1 MGTFLNVLRFS
12 LFVTV
17 LVFPLSAQTGTGNG
31 DASNGSTN
39 RSPEQ
44 LAENAGAGPTA
55 YLPTSPYILNP
66 ETAIDFIRGIA
77 AFRMKARDNRNG
89 GFYTDINRQGYS
101 TSSNIKALCGQS
113 RIAYA
118 FTRAFMVTG
127 DEQYLEYAHHAL
139 KFLYDHGWNNGW
151 YFVTDSA
158 GGYINHWGHDNWWS
172 FQQHYALVGITAMV
186 EVTGGKINWNDG
198 SQSDHTWL
206 MRGINSNYTRL
217 WDANPATKGYF
228 NYANRAWTSKWDKGF
243 TPTVDGV
250 TTHGELMALMFDSL
264 NHKQRLVEL
273 ADNIVDYMVAALPS
287 TGAGFPELF
296 NDDWTI
302 DYSNS
307 NMDIGHGYKTAWVL
321 QRAYL
326 CNPSHTEYL
335 TGAQALMQNLWDH
348 GCYDTVYGAPYSYL
362 NWQTGAVT
370 STNKDFW
377 MTEQGLTSGLISYY
391 TATTQAQRD
400 MYMRVADG
408 SINFFMN
415 RIIDPVYG
423 EAYSVVNRDGSSVV
437 DASKGGLFTA
447 GYHSTELG
455 YYTYL
460 YSSLYYHKTPVQLY
474 YYYPAE
480 SGERTFKLTPIA
492 IEDNLLKILDVTLN
506 GVAYTDFNRD
516 NRTIHLP
523 AGTGG
528 KFRVTF
534 GFAPAVTHT
543 ITATAGT
550 GGSIS
555 PSGTITVPEGNS
567 QSFTFT
573 SATGNRI
580 ADVLVDGVSVGT
592 GSAYTFTNV
601 IADHTI
607 AAVFAAIPTYTITAS
622 AGEGGTI
629 TPSGATTIYENGSL
643 TVTITPSLGYR
654 IGGVVID
661 GVSAGAIASYTFSDV
676 IADHSIAAV
685 FEAVPT
691 YTILASAGSGGS
703 ISPSGTITVS
713 EGASQTFT
721 ITPSTGYNVSSV
733 TVDGSSVGTVTTY
746 TFTDITANH
755 EISASF
761 SIKSYTITA
770 SAGTGGSI
778 SPSGAVAVQ
787 HGSSQ
792 TFSMSPS
799 SGYLIAGVLVDGISV
814 GSPSSYTFSSVTA
827 PHTISAS
834 FSVVSAT
841 AYKINCGGSASSPYT
856 ADQYYSG
863 GTARTVTNTIT
874 TTGVTNPAP
883 QAVYQA
889 ERYGTTTYTLPNLTI
904 GGSYTV
910 RLHFAELYWTATGK
924 RTFTIA
930 INGTTVLSN
939 FDIYAITG
947 ARYKAVVREFN
958 ATANAS
964 GQMVIK
970 FTTVTD
976 NATIE
981 GIEVISA
988 IPNDPPTIATPAA
1001 ASPNPVI
1008 ASTTSLSVLGSD
1020 DNGESNLTYT
1030 WATAGTPPAAV
1041 TFSPNGTNAAKA
1053 TIAAFSKAGS
1063 YSFQVTVTD
1072 QGGKMATSTTSVT
1085 VNQTFTSIALSP
1097 ASATVN
1103 TGETRQFTSTARDQ
1117 FAADLS
1123 TQPAFT
1129 WSVSGGGTISANGLF
1144 TAGTAAG
1151 GPFTVTAQSGALSG
1165 TASVTVTATPATVY
1179 QINCGGSASSPYTA
1193 DQYYSGGTA
1202 RTVTNT
1208 ITTTGVTNPAPQA
1221 VYKAERYG
1229 TTTYTLPSLTSGAPY
1244 TVRLHFAELYWT
1256 ATGKRVF
1263 NVLINGTTVLSN
1275 FDIYAAAGARYKAV
1289 VREFTATANSS
1300 GQIVVKFNTVTDNAT
1315 IEGIQIIRQ

>member
-1 MGTFLNVLRFS
+1 
-12 LFVTV
+12 
-17 LVFPLSAQTGTGNG
+17 
-31 DASNGSTN
+31 
-39 RSPEQ
+39 
-44 LAENAGAGPTA
+44 
-55 YLPTSPYILNP
+55 
-66 ETAIDFIRGIA
+66 
-77 AFRMKARDNRNG
+77 
-89 GFYTDINRQGYS
+89 
-101 TSSNIKALCGQS
+101 
-113 RIAYA
+113 
-118 FTRAFMVTG
+118 
-127 DEQYLEYAHHAL
+127 
-139 KFLYDHGWNNGW
+139 
-151 YFVTDSA
+151 
-158 GGYINHWGHDNWWS
+158 
-172 FQQHYALVGITAMV
+172 
-186 EVTGGKINWNDG
+186 
-198 SQSDHTWL
+198 
-206 MRGINSNYTRL
+206 
-217 WDANPATKGYF
+217 
-228 NYANRAWTSKWDKGF
+228 
-243 TPTVDGV
+243 
-250 TTHGELMALMFDSL
+250 
-264 NHKQRLVEL
+264 
-273 ADNIVDYMVAALPS
+273 
-287 TGAGFPELF
+287 
-296 NDDWTI
+296 
-302 DYSNS
+302 
-307 NMDIGHGYKTAWVL
+307 
-321 QRAYL
+321 
-326 CNPSHTEYL
+326 
-335 TGAQALMQNLWDH
+335 
-348 GCYDTVYGAPYSYL
+348 
-362 NWQTGAVT
+362 
-370 STNKDFW
+370 
-377 MTEQGLTSGLISYY
+377 
-391 TATTQAQRD
+391 
-400 MYMRVADG
+400 
-408 SINFFMN
+408 
-415 RIIDPVYG
+415 
-423 EAYSVVNRDGSSVV
+423 V

-492 IEDNLLKILDVTLN
+492 IEDTLLKILDVTLN

-573 SATGNRI
+573 PATGYRI
-580 ADVLVDGVSVGT
+580 TDVLVDGVSVGT

-629 TPSGATTIYENGSL
+629 TPSGATTVYENEFLSL
-643 TVTITPSLGYR
+643 TITPSIGYR
-654 IGGVVID
+654 ITDVIID
-661 GVSAGAIASYTFSDV
+661 GVSAGAITSYTFSNV
-676 IADHSIAAV
+676 IADHSITAV
-685 FEAVPT
+685 FAAVPT
-691 YTILASAGSGGS
+691 YTIEASAGSGGS
-703 ISPSGTITVS
+703 ISPTGTVTVS

-721 ITPSTGYNVSSV
+721 ITPSTGYDVSAV
-733 TVDGSSVGTVTTY
+733 TVDGSPVGAVTSY
-746 TFTDITANH
+746 TFAAITANH
-755 EISASF
+755 TISAAF
-761 SIKSYTITA
+761 SIKTYTITA

-778 SPSGAVAVQ
+778 SPSGAVVVE

-792 TFSMSPS
+792 TFSISPS
-799 SGYLIAGVLVDGISV
+799 SGYLISGVLVDGVSV
-814 GSPSSYTFSSVTA
+814 GSPNSYTFSSVTA

-834 FSVVSAT
+834 FSVISTT

-863 GTARTVTNTIT
+863 GTARKVTNAIT

-889 ERYGTTTYTLPNLTI
+889 ERYGTTTYTLPNLTV

-924 RTFTIA
+924 RKFNIA

-939 FDIYAITG
+939 FDIYAAAG
-947 ARYKAVVREFN
+947 ARYKAVVREFT
-958 ATANAS
+958 ATPNAS

-981 GIEVISA
+981 GIEIISA
-988 IPNDPPTIATPAA
+988 IPNDPPTIATAA
-1001 ASPNPVI
+1001 SASPNPVI
-1008 ASTTSLSVLGSD
+1008 ATTTSLSVLGND

-1030 WATAGTPPAAV
+1030 WATMGTPPASV
-1041 TFSPNGTNAAKA
+1041 TFSANGTNAAKA
-1053 TIAAFSKAGS
+1053 TIATFTKAGS

-1072 QGGKMATSTTSVT
+1072 QGGKTATSTASVT
-1085 VNQTFTSIALSP
+1085 VNQTFTSIVLSP
-1097 ASATVN
+1097 SSATLN
-1103 TGETRQFTSTARDQ
+1103 PSATQQYTAKARDQ

-1129 WSVSGGGTISANGLF
+1129 WSVSGGGTISESGLF
-1144 TAGTAAG
+1144 TAGTVAG
-1151 GPFTVTAQSGALSG
+1151 GPYTVTAQSGALSG
-1165 TASVTVTATPATVY
+1165 TANVTIAATPATVY

-1229 TTTYTLPSLTSGAPY
+1229 TTTYTLPSLTSGASY

-1256 ATGKRVF
+1256 ATGKRTF
-1263 NVLINGTTVLSN
+1263 NVVINGTTVLSN
-1275 FDIYAAAGARYKAV
+1275 FDIYAATGARYKAV

-1300 GQIVVKFNTVTDNAT
+1300 GQIVVKFNTVIDNAT